1 MSDYEY
7 KDCWYKPP
15 PVLRLEARHP
25 TVFVRSAEIQ
35 TLLTK
40 KLLNQFSYLFGI
52 IALHRQP
59 PFLELYPLLH
69 EISYNHYLPYVK
81 YGPDAPVRIRYKYLP
96 EIVSAH

>member
-15 PVLRLEARHP
+15 PVLRLEAGIQQSL
-25 TVFVRSAEIQ
+25 FVQRRFQ

-81 YGPDAPVRIRYKYLP
+81 YGPDAPGSYPL
-96 EIVSAH
+96 